1 MKKLLA
7 IILTLVMIFSALPF
21 SAFAQEEAP
30 QNTTQNFDL
39 SSTDVALM
47 GETSVG
53 TMLANELETLT
64 EQTDGTGNVI
74 YEVEVELNSA
84 YVELSTAVSATLF
97 VGIYTEDCATLITSG
112 YVEVTPQD
120 EYTFVTLE
128 ENAPEYFYVKAYLVD
143 TEDFSPVS
151 SVYNNP
157 MYTQEMQEFL
167 SKTTD
172 DFEEEKVVNF
182 DDDKTNNFAI
192 FSDEVLILE
201 EQTETNKITFAD
213 AVSQIYILENID
225 ETVFSLN
232 VGDTFSGNYN
242 GELFII
248 TVGEI
253 SIDGTTATILGAEA
267 ELEEVFDYVKMDG
280 STGLTEDS
288 VDENSC
294 GEGITFEGYEQPTTY
309 GLRGFDFEDSIGLDA
324 KFKINLWKKG
334 TDNANVSVTGNF
346 NIKFV
351 FSPKVYISTNYKYL
365 ELKFDYNL
373 SGGISITGAFEHE
386 TPIAFLTFGL
396 PGIRAEITPK
406 FVFSASGSIGI
417 TGTLLK
423 GTLGYGWYS
432 DVGGVNLCSTP
443 KIEAEIKA
451 EITIFLGLRV
461 DPKVKVLEGVIA
473 EAGLEANLGVEAKA
487 ALKGNTSGMISTSKK
502 HDCAVCVEGEIY
514 GKFDLSIKGKLLK
527 NKKWSLDWNIT
538 EIKIK
543 IVDFY
548 WSMTHGEFRFT
559 TCPHISYKLDVVVSD
574 NTGKALK
581 NATVLIN
588 GDSYTTTDNGKI
600 STYLPNGKYTITVSK
615 TDFPTIEKSVTIK
628 DDSKTVNI
636 SLSDSNQGSDDDEL
650 NSASNF
656 KPISLGDSHSAAITE
671 NGDLYMWGRNYYGQL
686 GDGTIKDSLTP
697 KYIMSN
703 VVSVSLGIYHS
714 AAITKNGDLYLW
726 GDNYDGQLGD
736 GTTKDSLTP
745 KYIMSNVASVSLGYQ
760 HSAAITKNGD
770 LYLWG
775 YNYYGQLGDGT
786 TTNRYTPKYIM
797 SNVASVSLGSYHSA
811 AITKNGDLYLWG
823 YNGYGQLG
831 DGTITKSLTPKYIMS
846 NVASVSLDLYH
857 SAAITKNGDLYL
869 WGSNTHGRLGDGTYT
884 TRKTPKYIMSNVE
897 SVSLGGYHSAA
908 ITENGDLYLWG
919 RNSYGQLGDGTTKDS
934 LTPKYIMSNVASV
947 SLGSSHSAAITK
959 NGDLY
964 LWGRNRYGQLGD
976 GTTTDRYTPQQIT
989 LSSEISVVN
998 MANMLLN
1005 ATTTKTNDGLTTS
1018 CFENLAPNTI
1028 YNFYIMKN
1036 RSSEEALNGENL
1048 LYVNQAVTDE
1058 NGVVY
1063 FEYANGTDFDTAE
1076 KFVVKFKN
1084 ALPDNTISDIVVT
1097 ANAQT
1102 LFVNVAT
1109 ENLLNGNYK
1118 NITAKLTVNGE
1129 THEITNYNTR
1139 ENILVF
1145 TCDVSNEIEE
1155 NSIVSVQLFADY
1167 KNATYECKENHLAIM
1182 DSRNDVNADG
1192 SVNSIDLILLKK
1204 GLFKETFSNN
1214 ETFDPNAD
1222 GEINIVDLIRLQK
1235 HLLNN

>member
-21 SAFAQEEAP
+21 TAFAQEEAP
-30 QNTTQNFDL
+30 QNTAQNFDL
-39 SSTDVALM
+39 SSTEVALT

-128 ENAPEYFYVKAYLVD
+128 KNAPEYFYVKAYLVD

-182 DDDKTNNFAI
+182 DDDKTNNFAV

-242 GELFII
+242 NELFII

-280 STGLTEDS
+280 STGITEDS

-294 GEGITFEGYEQPTTY
+294 GEGITFEGYEQPATY
-309 GLRGFDFEDSIGLDA
+309 GLRGFDFDASLVLDA
-324 KFKINLWKKG
+324 KFKIDLWKKG
-334 TDNANVSVTGNF
+334 PDNKNVSVKGNF

-351 FSPKVYISTNYKYL
+351 FSPKVYISTKYKYL

-373 SGGISITGAFEHE
+373 SGGISVTGKFEHE
-386 TPIAFLTFGL
+386 TPIAFFTFGL
-396 PGIRAEITPK
+396 PGIKAEITPK
-406 FVFSASGSIGI
+406 FVFSASGSVGV

-451 EITIFLGLRV
+451 EVTIFLGLKV
-461 DPKVKVLEGVIA
+461 KPEVKVLEGFIA
-473 EAGLEANLGVEAKA
+473 DASIEANLVVEAKA
-487 ALKGNTSGMISTSKK
+487 ALKGNTSDMISTSKK
-502 HDCAVCVEGEIY
+502 HDCAVCIEGEIY
-514 GKFDLSIKGKLLK
+514 GKFDLSIEGKLLK
-527 NKKWSLDWNIT
+527 NKKWKLDWQIA

-543 IVDFY
+543 ITDFY
-548 WSMTHGEFRFT
+548 WSMDYGEFRLT
-559 TCPHISYKLDVVVSD
+559 TCPHLSYKLDVVVSD
-574 NTGKALK
+574 KTGKAIK

-636 SLSDSNQGSDDDEL
+636 SLSDSNQGSDNDEL

-656 KPISLGDSHSAAITE
+656 KPISLG
-671 NGDLYMWGRNYYGQL
+671 NG
-686 GDGTIKDSLTP
+686 
-697 KYIMSN
+697 
-703 VVSVSLGIYHS
+703 HS

-726 GDNYDGQLGD
+726 GANSYGQLGDDTTASRKTPKYIMGNVASVSLGTFHSAAITTNGDLYLWGYNKYGQLGD
-736 GTTKDSLTP
+736 GTTTNSSTPKYIMSNVASVSLGDYHSAAITKNGDLYTWGRNASGQLDDGTTTNSSTPKYIMSNVASVSLGYDYSAAITKNGDLYLWGYNYHGQLGDGTTTDSLTP

-775 YNYYGQLGDGT
+775 RNSDGQLGDGT
-786 TTNRYTPKYIM
+786 TTKSLTPKYIM
-797 SNVASVSLGSYHSA
+797 SNVASVSLGDYHSA

-823 YNGYGQLG
+823 YNY
-831 DGTITKSLTPKYIMS
+831 Y
-846 NVASVSLDLYH
+846 
-857 SAAITKNGDLYL
+857 
-869 WGSNTHGRLGDGTYT
+869 GRLGDGTST
-884 TRKTPKYIMSNVE
+884 N
-897 SVSLGGYHSAA
+897 
-908 ITENGDLYLWG
+908 
-919 RNSYGQLGDGTTKDS
+919 
-934 LTPKYIMSNVASV
+934 
-947 SLGSSHSAAITK
+947 
-959 NGDLY
+959 
-964 LWGRNRYGQLGD
+964 
-976 GTTTDRYTPQQIT
+976 RYTPQQIT
-989 LSSEISVVN
+989 LPSEISVVN

-1005 ATTTKTNDGLTTS
+1005 ATATETNEGLTTS

-1058 NGVVY
+1058 NGVVS

-1118 NITAKLTVNGE
+1118 NITAKLTINGE
-1129 THEITNYNTR
+1129 THEITNYNIR

-1235 HLLNN
+1235 YLLNN